1 MFDAIIA
8 FSLRQRALILLLT
21 LALIVG
27 GIVAFSRLPIDAVPD
42 ITNNQVQVLTSAPA
56 LSSPEVERYV
66 TFPIEVAL
74 KSLPDLVELRS
85 LSRSGLSVVTV
96 VFADNVDIYFAR
108 QQVLEKLREAE
119 EQMPAGVERPE
130 LGPVSTGLGEIFRYV
145 IRDTTGK
152 LSPMDLRSVQD
163 WIVRRG
169 LLGTPGL
176 AEVNSLGGY
185 VKQYHILVDPDA
197 MAGYGLTLRDVFDAV
212 ARTSGNA
219 GGAYIE
225 TGPEQL
231 SVRSV
236 GLATNVDDLRST
248 VIRSTAN
255 GTPVTLAQV
264 ASIET
269 GSAIRFG
276 SASQDGRGEVVTGI
290 TMQLKGA
297 NARVTVGAVKER
309 IEQIRPSLPK
319 GVVIEPYYDREVLV
333 DRTIAT
339 VIRNLVEGALL
350 VIGVLLLLLV
360 NLRAGVI
367 LASVIPL
374 AMMFA
379 GIMMVLTGQSG
390 NLMSLG
396 AIDFGLVVDGS
407 LIIVENVLRLLEERF
422 RGGEGVRLTDRQ
434 MRDLVFGGSVEVRK
448 AAQFGEIIIIVVYLP
463 ILTLQGIEGKLFRP
477 MALTVV
483 FALVGALLLSVTYVP
498 TMLSLFLKKSGRIR
512 HSPVIEWMRRLYEPA
527 LERALGLRIPIV
539 VVTGLLLVG
548 SVIAFTRMGGE
559 FIPRLDE
566 GDIAM
571 HIIRLPSISLTESQK
586 ITTRVERALMTFQ
599 EVRTVVTSTGRAEIS
614 TDPMGVELADAFV
627 MLKPVDE
634 WTSGRTKAE
643 LVAAMERKLADI
655 PGAGVQFLQ
664 PIEMRTNELIAGA
677 RGDVVI
683 KVTGDDFDVM
693 NPAAEKITSILRATS
708 GSADVTMEQTTGLP
722 QLMVRP
728 DRAAISRYGMTV
740 EDVNDIVSTAIAGR
754 KATEVAEGE
763 RRIDVVV
770 RFPEGGRNSVEA
782 VRGMMVATPNGQRVP
797 LSELATVTVEDGP
810 AQISR
815 EDGTRFVTIQAN
827 VRGRDM
833 ESFVEEVRARVTR
846 EVRLP
851 AGYNVIYGGQFENLE
866 AASKRLLIVVPIAL
880 ALIFLL
886 LFQTFR
892 SIRLGVMIF
901 LCVPMAVIGGV
912 VALLIGGMP
921 FSISAGVG
929 FIALF
934 GIAVLNGI
942 VMVAAIR
949 KHQGHGLD
957 RRASVRAGAHERL
970 RPVLTTAALAG
981 FGFVP
986 MLLAHGAGA
995 EVQRPLAAV
1004 IIGGLISSTF
1014 LTLFVLPIVYDWLG
1028 GDYVPPSEEEA
1039 ADPDRTLPGDGFD
1052 PPPDDPVP
1060 DGSGGGGRIG
1070 PALAAVALALLFGQ
1084 RLDAQT
1090 VLTREQMRERALAS
1104 APATRAADAAIARRR
1119 AERAAGS
1126 ILPNLDLLGA
1136 ADEASSPALTGRPNA
1151 RLGVSQTFGL
1161 PGLYA
1166 ARGRVNDLLIE
1177 QAGSEREAVTREI
1190 RRRADLAYVELV
1202 ATRWRAALADSAVA
1216 IADEFSRLAARR
1228 RELGEAP
1235 ALEALQ
1241 ASIALTDARRRR
1253 SEARIELDAAQ
1264 AEARA
1269 LLGTAPDEVIVAAD
1283 TLSYRPLTVD
1293 IAEIER
1299 RLRES
1304 NPRLA
1309 AARLDVETSRA
1320 REQLVAAER
1329 LPDFT
1334 LEYSLQTVEGA
1345 GGYYGGA
1352 LRLGLPLWRWMSSGP
1367 DDAARAETAIR
1378 EADYARLERELL
1390 STVRAAYARYASTSQ
1405 LVDNYRV
1412 ELIPQAN
1419 QAYQIARRLFDEG
1432 EATYLE
1438 VLTAQSALVTIHA
1451 GYVDAVQSAER
1462 SLVELES
1469 LLGGDPR

>member
-21 LALIVG
+21 LALVVG

-56 LSSPEVERYV
+56 LSSPEVEHYV

-145 IRDTTGK
+145 IRDTTGR

-197 MAGYGLTLRDVFDAV
+197 MAGHGLTLRDVFDAV

-236 GLATNVDDLRST
+236 GLATSVDDLRST
-248 VIRSTAN
+248 VIRSTPN

-309 IEQIRPSLPK
+309 IDRIRPSLPK

-539 VVTGLLLVG
+539 AVTALLLVG

-683 KVTGDDFDVM
+683 KVIGDDFDVM

-728 DRAAISRYGMTV
+728 DRATIARYGMTV
-740 EDVNDIVSTAIAGR
+740 EDVNDIVGTAIAGR
-754 KATEVAEGE
+754 KATELAEGE
-763 RRIDVVV
+763 RRVDVVV

-782 VRGMMVATPNGQRVP
+782 VRGMMVTTPNGQRVP
-797 LSELATVTVEDGP
+797 LSELASVTVEDGP

-815 EDGTRFVTIQAN
+815 EDGTRFVTVQAN
-827 VRGRDM
+827 VRGRDI

-866 AASKRLLIVVPIAL
+866 AASRRLLIVVPIAL

-1028 GDYVPPSEEEA
+1028 GNYVPPSEEEE
-1039 ADPDRTLPGDGFD
+1039 ADPERTLPGDKPEPRMAD
-1052 PPPDDPVP
+1052 AAET
-1060 DGSGGGGRIG
+1060 SGGGGRTG
-1070 PALAAVALALLFGQ
+1070 AALAVVALALLFGQ

-1104 APATRAADAAIARRR
+1104 APATRAADAAISRRR
-1119 AERAAGS
+1119 AERASGS
-1126 ILPNLDLLGA
+1126 ILPNLDLIGA

-1151 RLGVSQTFGL
+1151 RLGVSQTFAL

-1177 QAGSEREAVTREI
+1177 QAGGEREAVVGEI

-1253 SEARIELDAAQ
+1253 SEARIELSAAQ
-1264 AEARA
+1264 AEARTLIGA
-1269 LLGTAPDEVIVAAD
+1269 EPDEVIVAAD
-1283 TLSYRPLTVD
+1283 TLSYRPVTVD
-1293 IAEIER
+1293 VAEIER
-1299 RLRES
+1299 RARES
-1304 NPRLA
+1304 SPLLA
-1309 AARLDVETSRA
+1309 AARIEVEASRA

-1329 LPDFT
+1329 LPEVT
-1334 LEYSLQTVEGA
+1334 LEYSLQTVEGV

-1367 DDAARAETAIR
+1367 DDAARAETAMR
-1378 EADYARLERELL
+1378 EAVYARLERELL
-1390 STVRAAYARYASTSQ
+1390 SAVREAHARHASTSQ
-1405 LVDNYRV
+1405 LVDNYRE

-1438 VLTAQSALVTIHA
+1438 VLTAQSAMVTIHA
-1451 GYVDAVQSAER
+1451 GYVDAVLSAER